1 MKKLGLLAL
10 ALCAAGAVGA
20 VTTGWQAGNTFTS
33 QTSTFTVAVSF
44 TSADLTGNVRD
55 LLYIGNKTTDQP
67 TEAGSWAAVDT
78 EGTAWKKNSNTDE
91 DGGTNGWKA
100 PGTMQN
106 GQYALDA
113 QTGNKVNVLANVQ
126 EGLNVIGITVT
137 MTQEGDSNKAS
148 YDFYLNGSL
157 LGSLVHTDIG
167 AAVYSYDNL
176 STQVEGADLYWMAGT
191 ATADDYKTIPEPT
204 ALALLAL
211 GVAGVALR
219 RRVA

>member
-78 EGTAWKKNSNTDE
+78 EGTAWKKNSTTGE
-91 DGGTNGWKA
+91 AGGTNGWKA
-100 PGTMQN
+100 PGTMGN

-113 QTGNKVNVLANVQ
+113 QTGDKVNVLANVQ
-126 EGLNVIGITVT
+126 KGLNVIGITVT
-137 MTQEGDSNKAS
+137 MTQEGNSNKAS

-167 AAVYSYDNL
+167 AAVYSYGNL

>member
-55 LLYIGNKTTDQP
+55 LLYIGNKTTDRP
-67 TEAGSWAAVDT
+67 TEAGSWAAVTTD
-78 EGTAWKKNSNTDE
+78 GKAWKKNSNTD
-91 DGGTNGWKA
+91 GGAANGWSVSDSN
-100 PGTMQN
+100 QN
-106 GQYALDA
+106 GQWAVKDGS
-113 QTGNKVNVLANVQ
+113 QVNVLANVQ

-167 AAVYSYDNL
+167 AAVYSYGNL